1 LIAEYIIQV
10 VNHLYFGTMKNN
22 KWKKLDLQ
30 SLKDRTSQVVVG
42 FKASPKLKL
51 SLATE
56 SSESGSNIGSYV
68 RNIVENRK
76 FIKLAPI
83 MSKEIDELKRTISV
97 YETPEVKSI
106 LVKHKGKPVD
116 YYENE
121 IMKSKVINTIEDV
134 YFVIMKSFKT
144 NINAI

>member
-1 LIAEYIIQV
+1 
-10 VNHLYFGTMKNN
+10 MKNN
-22 KWKKLDLQ
+22 KWKILDLQ

-56 SSESGSNIGSYV
+56 SSENGTNIGNYV
-68 RNIVENRK
+68 KNIVENRK
-76 FIKLAPI
+76 FIKLVPL
-83 MSKEIDELKRTISV
+83 MSKEIDDLKQTISV
-97 YETPEVKSI
+97 YETPDVKSI
-106 LVKHKGKPVD
+106 LLKYKGKPVD

-121 IMKSKVINTIEDV
+121 IKNSKVINTIEDV

-144 NINAI
+144 K